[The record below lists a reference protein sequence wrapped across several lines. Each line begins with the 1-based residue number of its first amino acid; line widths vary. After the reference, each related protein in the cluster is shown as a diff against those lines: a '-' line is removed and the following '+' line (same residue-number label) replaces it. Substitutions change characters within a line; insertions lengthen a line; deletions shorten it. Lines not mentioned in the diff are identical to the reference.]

1 MVESIFLAMA
11 LTTSPQPAENYCA
24 KISPEI
30 ASTIQEFVI
39 VGEYKSYLDFNGDG
53 VLTIADV
60 VGVEKR
66 YQDNITNGNE
76 ITIDREAVYS
86 IIEENY
92 SEDAIYWEFDSVNG
106 EITRLYEVTVSE
118 ITEVNLYLEFESYSE
133 NIPIEVNPFTESF
146 KVLN

>member
-1 MVESIFLAMA
+1 MVESIFIAMA
-11 LTTSPQPAENYCA
+11 LTTSPQPAENYFA

-30 ASTIQEFVI
+30 ASTIQELVI
-39 VGEYKSYLDFNGDG
+39 TGEYRSHLDFNGDG

-106 EITRLYEVTVSE
+106 EITRLYEVTVNE
-118 ITEVNLYLEFESYSE
+118 ITEVDLYLEFENNSE
-133 NIPIEVNPFTESF
+133 NISIEVNPFTESF